1 MKKYIDKDNGIYLF
15 NEDAIKIMDV
25 FIEGGKKFDCIVTDP
40 PYKVTARG
48 RGKNTTTGGMLTKE
62 IVNKGK
68 VFKHN
73 DLEIEEWLPKLWNL
87 LNDVSH
93 CYIMTN
99 QKNITKYLKT
109 IDDMYFN
116 NDKKQKFH
124 FIKNLIWMKDNKI
137 MGQTY
142 MSQFEY
148 IIMLRRGAHKR
159 INNCG
164 DSDILQFANKKMKD
178 EDKKTIH
185 DTEKPVG
192 LLETIIK
199 NATNKGDI
207 VLDPFMEI
215 NSAGVACKNLGRK
228 FVGIE
233 LDEDYFNKSVERISK
248 I

>member
-1 MKKYIDKDNGIYLF
+1 MNKYIDEDYGLYLY
-15 NEDAIKIMDV
+15 NEDAMKMMDL
-25 FIEGGKKFDCIVTDP
+25 FIEKEKKFDCIVTDP

-48 RGKNTTTGGMLTKE
+48 RGKNTNTGGMLTKD

-68 VFKHN
+68 VFKTN
-73 DLEIEEWLPKLWNL
+73 DLEIEDWLPKLWNL
-87 LNDVSH
+87 LVDKGH

-116 NDKKQKFH
+116 DDKKQKFH

-148 IIMLRRGAHKR
+148 VIMIRKGGHKR

-164 DSDILQFANKKMKD
+164 DSDILQFANKKMKGD
-178 EDKKTIH
+178 DKKTIH

-192 LLETIIK
+192 LLEMIIG
-199 NATNKGDI
+199 NATNVGDI
-207 VLDPFMEI
+207 VLDPFMGI

-228 FVGIE
+228 FVGMEI
-233 LDEDYFNKSVERISK
+233 DEQYFNKAKERVI
-248 I
+248 